1 MRRAVWSIQV
11 RRNTPRPVG
20 TLRATLLACG
30 ATAVVMYFLDPAHG
44 RRRRNMARDRAIARS
59 RRTWRMLC
67 GLWRHARADAYGTT
81 QKIIHLVP
89 RETEVPSDESL
100 CERVESRLFR
110 DAEIPKGALN
120 INVEHG
126 VVVLRGELSHPE
138 HINMVER
145 RVKSIPGVRRVHNL
159 LHLPH
164 TPAPNKARSLMAGSE
179 QVQRFAAS

>member
-20 TLRATLLACG
+20 TLRATMVACG
-30 ATAVVMYFLDPAHG
+30 TTAAAMYFLDPSHG
-44 RRRRNMARDRAIARS
+44 RRRRNMARDRVIARM
-59 RRTWRMLC
+59 RRSWRMLS
-67 GLWRHARADAYGTT
+67 GLWRHLRADAYGTS

-110 DAEIPKGALN
+110 DPDIPKGALN

-126 VVVLRGELSHPE
+126 VVVLRGQLPHPDN
-138 HINMVER
+138 INLIER
-145 RVKSIPGVRRVHNL
+145 RVKAIPGVRRVHNL

-164 TPAPNKARSLMAGSE
+164 TPAPNKARSLMAGGE
-179 QVQRFAAS
+179 QIQQQAAS